1 MSKRGSLGVIL
12 RDKYHIPEDYY
23 YTNDHEWVKVEKK
36 IATVGIT
43 DYAQKKLREVIYVE
57 LPNVNTKVQRKQ
69 TLASVESVKASADVY
84 APLSGKVI
92 EVNTK
97 LIDSPEIIN
106 ESPYEDGW
114 LVKLEISDE
123 SELNFLMDADEYA
136 RYLEELEEAAEEE

>member
-1 MSKRGSLGVIL
+1 M
-12 RDKYHIPEDYY
+12 RDRYYIPEDYY
-23 YTNDHEWVKVEKK
+23 YTNEHEWVKVEKK

-43 DYAQKKLREVIYVE
+43 DYAQKKLREIIYVE
-57 LPNVNTKVQRKQ
+57 LPNVNTRVQRKQ
-69 TLASVESVKASADVY
+69 TLATVESVKASSDVY

-114 LVKLEISDE
+114 LVKIELSDE
-123 SELNFLMDADEYA
+123 GELNFLMDADEYA
-136 RYLEELEEAAEEE
+136 RYLEELEEAAEEEE